1 MTEEVRQALRICP
14 PGLRQAIDRLPD
26 AGAMEELRLRCGQPP
41 ACRIAGK
48 ERALP
53 LAPVTPELLRGILE
67 QATQRS
73 AYAMQEMTRC
83 GFVTLPGGHRLGICG
98 TAVVQ
103 NGTIT
108 ALREPSSLNLR
119 IARQPDGIADRLRD
133 TLWARPQSVLL
144 CGAPGSGKTT
154 LLRDLI
160 RQLSDR
166 FGWRI
171 CVVDERLELAACASG
186 VPQFRLGAHTD
197 VLSGAPKAAGI
208 ELLLRTMNPEWIAVD
223 EITAEADIAAIR
235 RASYCGVRFL
245 ATAHAA
251 DRRELESRPLYRRA
265 AAGRLFSH
273 GGLSAAGS
281 FRAHR
286 KGAGPCLE
294 CSGARWCC
302 WQAAAS
308 ASRPGCG
315 ITAASRHAAGLL
327 PRHRAAALR
336 DQLFPAAAAGG
347 LRRSWRSRL
356 AGPPA
361 AFFRCFAAQLR
372 EPVSRDRAAAAALEA
387 ARGLQLPQDAVMA
400 VLELCSAL
408 GRYDLDGENRM
419 LDLTAKR
426 LQAALA
432 RCEAEKRPRAKCYA
446 ALGLCTGLALL
457 ILAV

>member
-14 PGLRQAIDRLPD
+14 LGLRQAIDRLPD

-73 AYAMQEMTRC
+73 AYSMQEMTRC

-133 TLWARPQSVLL
+133 ALWARPQSVLL

-171 CVVDERLELAACASG
+171 CVVDERLELAGAVHG
-186 VPQFRLGAHTD
+186 VPQFDLGPHTD
-197 VLSGAPKAAGI
+197 VLSGCPKAAGMQM
-208 ELLLRTMNPEWIAVD
+208 LLRGMNPEWLAVD
-223 EITAEADIAAIR
+223 EITSPADLAGIR
-235 RASYCGVRFL
+235 QAFGCGVRIL
-245 ATAHAA
+245 ATIHT
-251 DRRELESRPLYRRA
+251 
-265 AAGRLFSH
+265 
-273 GGLSAAGS
+273 GS
-281 FRAHR
+281 
-286 KGAGPCLE
+286 
-294 CSGARWCC
+294 
-302 WQAAAS
+302 
-308 ASRPGCG
+308 
-315 ITAASRHAAGLL
+315 
-327 PRHRAAALR
+327 AAALR
-336 DQLFPAAAAGG
+336 EKPLCRAVLGAGMFEQVLFLDNNRAFHAERIRYAETDRTEFDPHSLERDGPWPGQDRPAAAGADAG
-347 LRRSWRSRL
+347 
-356 AGPPA
+356 
-361 AFFRCFAAQLR
+361 
-372 EPVSRDRAAAAALEA
+372 VH
-387 ARGLQLPQDAVMA
+387 
-400 VLELCSAL
+400 
-408 GRYDLDGENRM
+408 
-419 LDLTAKR
+419 
-426 LQAALA
+426 
-432 RCEAEKRPRAKCYA
+432 
-446 ALGLCTGLALL
+446 
-457 ILAV
+457 

>member
-133 TLWARPQSVLL
+133 ALWARPQSVLL

-186 VPQFRLGAHTD
+186 VPQFRLGARTD
-197 VLSGAPKAAGI
+197 VLSG
-208 ELLLRTMNPEWIAVD
+208 
-223 EITAEADIAAIR
+223 AAIR

-251 DRRELESRPLYRRA
+251 DRRELESRPLYRALLQDGFFRMA
-265 AAGRLFSH
+265 AF
-273 GGLSAAGS
+273 
-281 FRAHR
+281 
-286 KGAGPCLE
+286 
-294 CSGARWCC
+294 
-302 WQAAAS
+302 
-308 ASRPGCG
+308 
-315 ITAASRHAAGLL
+315 LL
-327 PRHRAAALR
+327 P
-336 DQLFPAAAAGG
+336 D
-347 LRRSWRSRL
+347 RSVRI
-356 AGPPA
+356 
-361 AFFRCFAAQLR
+361 
-372 EPVSRDRAAAAALEA
+372 E
-387 ARGLQLPQDAVMA
+387 RGLDHA
-400 VLELCSAL
+400 
-408 GRYDLDGENRM
+408 
-419 LDLTAKR
+419 
-426 LQAALA
+426 
-432 RCEAEKRPRAKCYA
+432 
-446 ALGLCTGLALL
+446 
-457 ILAV
+457 

>member
-48 ERALP
+48 EHALP

-133 TLWARPQSVLL
+133 ALWARPQSVLL

-186 VPQFRLGAHTD
+186 VPQFRLGARTD
-197 VLSGAPKAAGI
+197 VLSGAPKAAGHRAAAAHD
-208 ELLLRTMNPEWIAVD
+208 ESGVDRRGRDHGRGGHCCDPARVLLRRALSCHGACGRP
-223 EITAEADIAAIR
+223 AA
-235 RASYCGVRFL
+235 
-245 ATAHAA
+245 
-251 DRRELESRPLYRRA
+251 ELESRPLYRA
-265 AAGRLFSH
+265 LLEDGF
-273 GGLSAAGS
+273 
-281 FRAHR
+281 FRMAW
-286 KGAGPCLE
+286 PF
-294 CSGARWCC
+294 
-302 WQAAAS
+302 
-308 ASRPGCG
+308 
-315 ITAASRHAAGLL
+315 LL
-327 PRHRAAALR
+327 P
-336 DQLFPAAAAGG
+336 D
-347 LRRSWRSRL
+347 RSVRI
-356 AGPPA
+356 
-361 AFFRCFAAQLR
+361 
-372 EPVSRDRAAAAALEA
+372 E
-387 ARGLQLPQDAVMA
+387 RGLDHA
-400 VLELCSAL
+400 
-408 GRYDLDGENRM
+408 
-419 LDLTAKR
+419 
-426 LQAALA
+426 
-432 RCEAEKRPRAKCYA
+432 
-446 ALGLCTGLALL
+446 
-457 ILAV
+457 

>member
-14 PGLRQAIDRLPD
+14 LGLRQAIDRLPD

-53 LAPVTPELLRGILE
+53 LAPVTPGAAARHSGAGNAALRLFHAGNDPLRLCH
-67 QATQRS
+67 A
-73 AYAMQEMTRC
+73 A
-83 GFVTLPGGHRLGICG
+83 GGHRLGICG

-133 TLWARPQSVLL
+133 ALWARPQSVLL

-251 DRRELESRPLYRRA
+251 DRRELESRPLYRALLQDGFFRMA
-265 AAGRLFSH
+265 AF
-273 GGLSAAGS
+273 
-281 FRAHR
+281 
-286 KGAGPCLE
+286 
-294 CSGARWCC
+294 
-302 WQAAAS
+302 
-308 ASRPGCG
+308 
-315 ITAASRHAAGLL
+315 LL
-327 PRHRAAALR
+327 P
-336 DQLFPAAAAGG
+336 D
-347 LRRSWRSRL
+347 RSVRI
-356 AGPPA
+356 
-361 AFFRCFAAQLR
+361 
-372 EPVSRDRAAAAALEA
+372 E
-387 ARGLQLPQDAVMA
+387 RGLDHA
-400 VLELCSAL
+400 
-408 GRYDLDGENRM
+408 
-419 LDLTAKR
+419 
-426 LQAALA
+426 
-432 RCEAEKRPRAKCYA
+432 
-446 ALGLCTGLALL
+446 
-457 ILAV
+457 

>member
-53 LAPVTPELLRGILE
+53 LAPVTPELLRGMLE

-133 TLWARPQSVLL
+133 ALWARPQSVLL

-186 VPQFRLGAHTD
+186 VPQFRLGAAEG
-197 VLSGAPKAAGI
+197 LQMA
-208 ELLLRTMNPEWIAVD
+208 RRAVIPHPGRD
-223 EITAEADIAAIR
+223 AEAAACQQHQ
-235 RASYCGVRFL
+235 RAPEHSKHGPAPFRCARNDP
-245 ATAHAA
+245 AA
-251 DRRELESRPLYRRA
+251 ERPPCEKSR
-265 AAGRLFSH
+265 
-273 GGLSAAGS
+273 
-281 FRAHR
+281 
-286 KGAGPCLE
+286 
-294 CSGARWCC
+294 
-302 WQAAAS
+302 
-308 ASRPGCG
+308 
-315 ITAASRHAAGLL
+315 
-327 PRHRAAALR
+327 
-336 DQLFPAAAAGG
+336 PAAARGTAGG
-347 LRRSWRSRL
+347 S
-356 AGPPA
+356 PA
-361 AFFRCFAAQLR
+361 R
-372 EPVSRDRAAAAALEA
+372 EIGRAH
-387 ARGLQLPQDAVMA
+387 V
-400 VLELCSAL
+400 
-408 GRYDLDGENRM
+408 
-419 LDLTAKR
+419 
-426 LQAALA
+426 
-432 RCEAEKRPRAKCYA
+432 
-446 ALGLCTGLALL
+446 
-457 ILAV
+457 

>member
-14 PGLRQAIDRLPD
+14 LGLRQAIDRLPD

-133 TLWARPQSVLL
+133 ALWARPQSVLL

-186 VPQFRLGAHTD
+186 VPQFRLGARCARND
-197 VLSGAPKAAGI
+197 PAA
-208 ELLLRTMNPEWIAVD
+208 ERPP
-223 EITAEADIAAIR
+223 
-235 RASYCGVRFL
+235 CGK
-245 ATAHAA
+245 
-251 DRRELESRPLYRRA
+251 SR
-265 AAGRLFSH
+265 
-273 GGLSAAGS
+273 
-281 FRAHR
+281 
-286 KGAGPCLE
+286 
-294 CSGARWCC
+294 
-302 WQAAAS
+302 
-308 ASRPGCG
+308 
-315 ITAASRHAAGLL
+315 
-327 PRHRAAALR
+327 
-336 DQLFPAAAAGG
+336 PAAARGTAGG
-347 LRRSWRSRL
+347 SPARAGRPHAPWQESARRSRTR
-356 AGPPA
+356 AGSQQCPP
-361 AFFRCFAAQLR
+361 
-372 EPVSRDRAAAAALEA
+372 
-387 ARGLQLPQDAVMA
+387 
-400 VLELCSAL
+400 
-408 GRYDLDGENRM
+408 
-419 LDLTAKR
+419 
-426 LQAALA
+426 
-432 RCEAEKRPRAKCYA
+432 RP
-446 ALGLCTGLALL
+446 
-457 ILAV
+457 

>member
-14 PGLRQAIDRLPD
+14 LGLRQAIDRLPD

-119 IARQPDGIADRLRD
+119 IARQPDG
-133 TLWARPQSVLL
+133 T
-144 CGAPGSGKTT
+144 GSLT
-154 LLRDLI
+154 
-160 RQLSDR
+160 
-166 FGWRI
+166 
-171 CVVDERLELAACASG
+171 E
-186 VPQFRLGAHTD
+186 

-251 DRRELESRPLYRRA
+251 DRRELESRPLYRTLLQDGFFRMA
-265 AAGRLFSH
+265 AF
-273 GGLSAAGS
+273 
-281 FRAHR
+281 
-286 KGAGPCLE
+286 
-294 CSGARWCC
+294 
-302 WQAAAS
+302 
-308 ASRPGCG
+308 
-315 ITAASRHAAGLL
+315 LL
-327 PRHRAAALR
+327 P
-336 DQLFPAAAAGG
+336 D
-347 LRRSWRSRL
+347 RSVRI
-356 AGPPA
+356 
-361 AFFRCFAAQLR
+361 
-372 EPVSRDRAAAAALEA
+372 E
-387 ARGLQLPQDAVMA
+387 RGLDHA
-400 VLELCSAL
+400 
-408 GRYDLDGENRM
+408 
-419 LDLTAKR
+419 
-426 LQAALA
+426 
-432 RCEAEKRPRAKCYA
+432 
-446 ALGLCTGLALL
+446 
-457 ILAV
+457 

>member
-14 PGLRQAIDRLPD
+14 LGLRQAIDRLPD

-73 AYAMQEMTRC
+73 AYSMQEMTRC

-133 TLWARPQSVLL
+133 ALWARPQSVLL

-197 VLSGAPKAAGI
+197 VLSGAPRAAGI

-223 EITAEADIAAIR
+223 EIT
-235 RASYCGVRFL
+235 
-245 ATAHAA
+245 T
-251 DRRELESRPLYRRA
+251 DR
-265 AAGRLFSH
+265 
-273 GGLSAAGS
+273 
-281 FRAHR
+281 
-286 KGAGPCLE
+286 
-294 CSGARWCC
+294 
-302 WQAAAS
+302 
-308 ASRPGCG
+308 
-315 ITAASRHAAGLL
+315 
-327 PRHRAAALR
+327 
-336 DQLFPAAAAGG
+336 
-347 LRRSWRSRL
+347 
-356 AGPPA
+356 
-361 AFFRCFAAQLR
+361 
-372 EPVSRDRAAAAALEA
+372 
-387 ARGLQLPQDAVMA
+387 
-400 VLELCSAL
+400 
-408 GRYDLDGENRM
+408 
-419 LDLTAKR
+419 
-426 LQAALA
+426 
-432 RCEAEKRPRAKCYA
+432 
-446 ALGLCTGLALL
+446 
-457 ILAV
+457 

>member
-48 ERALP
+48 EHTLP

-133 TLWARPQSVLL
+133 ALWARPQSVLL

-208 ELLLRTMNPEWIAVD
+208 ELLLRTMNPEWI
-223 EITAEADIAAIR
+223 EI
-235 RASYCGVRFL
+235 G
-245 ATAHAA
+245 
-251 DRRELESRPLYRRA
+251 
-265 AAGRLFSH
+265 
-273 GGLSAAGS
+273 
-281 FRAHR
+281 RAH
-286 KGAGPCLE
+286 
-294 CSGARWCC
+294 
-302 WQAAAS
+302 
-308 ASRPGCG
+308 
-315 ITAASRHAAGLL
+315 
-327 PRHRAAALR
+327 
-336 DQLFPAAAAGG
+336 
-347 LRRSWRSRL
+347 
-356 AGPPA
+356 
-361 AFFRCFAAQLR
+361 
-372 EPVSRDRAAAAALEA
+372 V
-387 ARGLQLPQDAVMA
+387 
-400 VLELCSAL
+400 
-408 GRYDLDGENRM
+408 
-419 LDLTAKR
+419 
-426 LQAALA
+426 
-432 RCEAEKRPRAKCYA
+432 
-446 ALGLCTGLALL
+446 
-457 ILAV
+457 

>member
-48 ERALP
+48 EHTLP

-133 TLWARPQSVLL
+133 ALWARPQSVLL

-208 ELLLRTMNPEWIAVD
+208 ELLLRTMNRSGSPW
-223 EITAEADIAAIR
+223 TR
-235 RASYCGVRFL
+235 
-245 ATAHAA
+245 
-251 DRRELESRPLYRRA
+251 SRPRRTSL
-265 AAGRLFSH
+265 R
-273 GGLSAAGS
+273 
-281 FRAHR
+281 
-286 KGAGPCLE
+286 
-294 CSGARWCC
+294 SGAR
-302 WQAAAS
+302 
-308 ASRPGCG
+308 P
-315 ITAASRHAAGLL
+315 TAACAFLPRRMRPTGASWRAARCYRALLQDGFFRMAAFLL
-327 PRHRAAALR
+327 P
-336 DQLFPAAAAGG
+336 D
-347 LRRSWRSRL
+347 RSVRI
-356 AGPPA
+356 
-361 AFFRCFAAQLR
+361 
-372 EPVSRDRAAAAALEA
+372 E
-387 ARGLQLPQDAVMA
+387 RGLDHA
-400 VLELCSAL
+400 
-408 GRYDLDGENRM
+408 
-419 LDLTAKR
+419 
-426 LQAALA
+426 
-432 RCEAEKRPRAKCYA
+432 
-446 ALGLCTGLALL
+446 
-457 ILAV
+457 

>member
-133 TLWARPQSVLL
+133 ALWARPQSVLL

-154 LLRDLI
+154 LLRNLI

-166 FGWRI
+166 FGW
-171 CVVDERLELAACASG
+171 
-186 VPQFRLGAHTD
+186 
-197 VLSGAPKAAGI
+197 
-208 ELLLRTMNPEWIAVD
+208 RTMNPEWIAVD

-251 DRRELESRPLYRRA
+251 DRRELESRPLYRALLQDGFFRMA
-265 AAGRLFSH
+265 AF
-273 GGLSAAGS
+273 
-281 FRAHR
+281 
-286 KGAGPCLE
+286 
-294 CSGARWCC
+294 
-302 WQAAAS
+302 
-308 ASRPGCG
+308 
-315 ITAASRHAAGLL
+315 LL
-327 PRHRAAALR
+327 P
-336 DQLFPAAAAGG
+336 D
-347 LRRSWRSRL
+347 RSVRI
-356 AGPPA
+356 
-361 AFFRCFAAQLR
+361 
-372 EPVSRDRAAAAALEA
+372 E
-387 ARGLQLPQDAVMA
+387 RGLDHA
-400 VLELCSAL
+400 
-408 GRYDLDGENRM
+408 
-419 LDLTAKR
+419 
-426 LQAALA
+426 
-432 RCEAEKRPRAKCYA
+432 
-446 ALGLCTGLALL
+446 
-457 ILAV
+457 

>member
-73 AYAMQEMTRC
+73 TYAMQEMTRC

-133 TLWARPQSVLL
+133 ALWARPQSVLL

-171 CVVDERLELAACASG
+171 CAWPSWTSGWSWRPVPPACRNSALA
-186 VPQFRLGAHTD
+186 
-197 VLSGAPKAAGI
+197 
-208 ELLLRTMNPEWIAVD
+208 RTRTCCPVHRR
-223 EITAEADIAAIR
+223 R
-235 RASYCGVRFL
+235 RASSC
-245 ATAHAA
+245 
-251 DRRELESRPLYRRA
+251 
-265 AAGRLFSH
+265 
-273 GGLSAAGS
+273 
-281 FRAHR
+281 
-286 KGAGPCLE
+286 C
-294 CSGARWCC
+294 CAR
-302 WQAAAS
+302 
-308 ASRPGCG
+308 
-315 ITAASRHAAGLL
+315 
-327 PRHRAAALR
+327 
-336 DQLFPAAAAGG
+336 
-347 LRRSWRSRL
+347 
-356 AGPPA
+356 
-361 AFFRCFAAQLR
+361 
-372 EPVSRDRAAAAALEA
+372 
-387 ARGLQLPQDAVMA
+387 
-400 VLELCSAL
+400 
-408 GRYDLDGENRM
+408 
-419 LDLTAKR
+419 
-426 LQAALA
+426 
-432 RCEAEKRPRAKCYA
+432 
-446 ALGLCTGLALL
+446 
-457 ILAV
+457 